1 MAKKL
6 IIDEAHKEAIEEALA
21 EAQGKRCRERR
32 IDSLR
37 DVEWRMAQAM
47 KGFPDIPKKHWEGCI
62 LTIQEGADKYPS
74 AYRGIPMGTEVT
86 IKFRADGK
94 GEITRIAR
102 ENCNYAKEYTWHI
115 TPAMQDDIFKAM
127 GIVGVRQ
134 EGVVK

>member
-21 EAQGKRCRERR
+21 QAQGNRVRERR

-37 DVEWRMAQAM
+37 DVEWHMAQAM

-62 LTIQEGADKYPS
+62 LTIQEGAGKFPN
-74 AYRGIPMGTEVT
+74 AYKGIPMGTEVT

-94 GEITRIAR
+94 GEITRISR
-102 ENCNYAKEYTWHI
+102 ENCNNAKTYIWHI
-115 TPAMQDDIFKAM
+115 TETMHRDILDSMNIFPIIRK
-127 GIVGVRQ
+127 
-134 EGVVK
+134 EH